1 MRRPRDS
8 VKLLFPPLLA
18 VAAAAAAMV
27 PATRG
32 QGFGPL
38 AILPALGLALYG
50 TWRQVWIFLV
60 GIAATLLG
68 LVAFGVTTRGPQ
80 ERWALMFMLSASVA
94 AIGVQRLVHRREAEV
109 AGRERAHAEL
119 ERARERLEEAQA
131 SAHVGS
137 WEWDVARD
145 RFTCSD
151 ELLPVYGLEPG
162 AEVASHV
169 VLVER
174 VHQEDRLPVSVV
186 LERAVDRNEPFR
198 FEHRIVRADGVV
210 RWVHV
215 TGRMIASK
223 RRPAHIAGTARDI
236 TEEHVA
242 QEQLERSNEELERY
256 AYAISHDLS
265 EPVRV
270 MGGFARLL
278 QEQHAGEL
286 SGDARRFVESIV
298 SGADRMEELIRA
310 LLSYS
315 RVGSEELKAV
325 DVDFDQI
332 VSEVLDTLESTI
344 TEQQGLVT
352 IEKLPTVHGDPVLL
366 RQLLQNLIANAFKF
380 TADER
385 PHVRISAG
393 LVPSG
398 WRFEVEDNGCGI
410 DPAQADRIWDI
421 FQRLH
426 DRSNPG
432 TGVGLAI
439 CKRIVERHGGSISVS
454 PAPEGGSVFSFTLPS
469 ARTRP
474 TRALPLEPPSHEK
487 VVTARRL
494 TPRRE
499 PERLV

>member
-1 MRRPRDS
+1 MRRLRDS

-50 TWRQVWIFLV
+50 TRRQVWIFLV

-94 AIGVQRLVHRREAEV
+94 AFGVQHLVHRRKAEV
-109 AGRERAHAEL
+109 AERERAHAAL
-119 ERARERLEEAQA
+119 ERTRERLEEAQA

-137 WEWDVARD
+137 WEWDVAQD

-151 ELLPVYGLEPG
+151 ELLRVYGLELDTK
-162 AEVASHV
+162 VASHV

-174 VHQEDRLPVSVV
+174 VHRDDRLPVSVV
-186 LERAVDRNEPFR
+186 LERAVDRNEPFG
-198 FEHRIVRADGVV
+198 FEHRIVRADGAV

-215 TGRMIASK
+215 TGRMIAGH

-236 TEEHVA
+236 TDEHDA
-242 QEQLERSNEELERY
+242 QEQLERSNLELERY

-270 MGGFARLL
+270 MAGFARLL
-278 QEQHAGEL
+278 EEHHAGEL
-286 SGDARRFVESIV
+286 DGDAKRFVESIV
-298 SGADRMEELIRA
+298 AGADRMEDLIQA

-315 RVGSEELKAV
+315 RVGSDELEAV

-344 TEQQGLVT
+344 TEQRGLVT
-352 IEKLPTVHGDPVLL
+352 IEKLPSVYGDPVLL

-380 TADER
+380 TSDER
-385 PHVRISAG
+385 PHVRISAAIASG
-393 LVPSG
+393 G
-398 WRFEVEDNGCGI
+398 WRFSVEDNGCGI

-426 DRSNPG
+426 DRSKPG

-439 CKRIVERHGGSISVS
+439 CKRIVERHGGTISVQ
-454 PAPEGGSVFSFTLPS
+454 PAADGGSVFSFTLPA
-469 ARTRP
+469 ARGKRP
-474 TRALPLEPPSHEK
+474 SLKPPPHEQ

-494 TPRRE
+494 SPRRE
-499 PERLV
+499 PQRLV

>member
-1 MRRPRDS
+1 MSRLRRVMRP
-8 VKLLFPPLLA
+8 VLPPLVALA
-18 VAAAAAAMV
+18 VAVAAML

-50 TWRQVWIFLV
+50 TRRQVLFFLL
-60 GIAATLLG
+60 GIAGTLLG

-80 ERWALMFMLSASVA
+80 ERWAVMFVVSASIGA
-94 AIGVQRLVHRREAEV
+94 GGVQRLVNRRKAEAAE
-109 AGRERAHAEL
+109 RERARVEL
-119 ERARERLEEAQA
+119 EHARERLEEAQA

-151 ELLPVYGLEPG
+151 ELLRIYGLELG

-169 VLVER
+169 VLVDR
-174 VHQEDRLPVSVV
+174 VHQEDRMPVAVV
-186 LERAVDRNEPFR
+186 LERAVDRHEPFA
-198 FEHRIVRADGVV
+198 FEHRIVRGDGEV

-215 TGRMIASK
+215 TGRMIESE

-236 TEEHVA
+236 TDARV
-242 QEQLERSNEELERY
+242 QKEQLERSNEELERY

-265 EPVRV
+265 EPIRV
-270 MGGFARLL
+270 MSGFARLL
-278 QEQHAGEL
+278 SERHPAEL
-286 SGDARRFVESIV
+286 DGDAKRFVESIV
-298 SGADRMEELIRA
+298 AGADRMEELIQA

-315 RVGSEELKAV
+315 RVGSDELEAV
-325 DVDFDQI
+325 DVEFDQI
-332 VSEVLDTLESTI
+332 VREVLDTLESTI
-344 TEQQGLVT
+344 TGKRGMVT
-352 IEKLPTVHGDPVLL
+352 IGKMPAVHGDPVLL

-380 TADER
+380 TGEER
-385 PHVRISAG
+385 PHVRISAA
-393 LVPSG
+393 LTPCG
-398 WRFEVEDNGCGI
+398 WRFDVEDNGCGI
-410 DPAQADRIWDI
+410 DPDHADRIWDI

-426 DRSNPG
+426 DSSHPG

-439 CKRIVERHGGSISVS
+439 CKRIVERHGGSIWVT
-454 PAPEGGSVFSFTLPS
+454 PAPRGGSVFSFTLPP
-469 ARTRP
+469 ARKP
-474 TRALPLEPPSHEK
+474 PPLQPPPHEE

-494 TPRRE
+494 SPGRE